1 MAHAAPLAQWDST
14 VLPRGFILVFTI
26 RQLDSGVVMMFMNG
40 FDGFIFRHF
49 NPQKMLVRVA

>member
-1 MAHAAPLAQWDST
+1 